1 MDILNLNE
9 KDKDYLVGQILDL
22 KEKLTKKKATV
33 KKVQG
38 HLEAARR
45 SNQNL
50 KEKISY
56 LRLKIVENYKEE
68 F

>member
-9 KDKDYLVGQILDL
+9 KNKDYLVGQILDL
-22 KEKLTKKKATV
+22 KEKLTKKRATV
-33 KKVQG
+33 KKVQS

-45 SNQNL
+45 NNQNL

-56 LRLKIVENYKEE
+56 LRLKIVERYKEE
-68 F
+68 V